1 MYSVICT
8 SYASRS
14 QFYVENSDT
23 PTTFSTLKSLL
34 DYYKRMSLPEGL
46 YLLQPRLFAG
56 VSVTGLSVGT
66 GPRPGKK
73 RNKVGG
79 RRKS

>member
-1 MYSVICT
+1 MIT
-8 SYASRS
+8 L
-14 QFYVENSDT
+14 N
-23 PTTFSTLKSLL
+23 FSPRK
-34 DYYKRMSLPEGL
+34 MALPEGL

-56 VSVTGLSVGT
+56 VSVTGVSVGT

-73 RNKVGG
+73 RARLGA